1 MHANTNTLSRIHT
14 HTHYSSTH
22 SLSLSLSLSLYLSLS
37 FTHTLSLSHTHT
49 THPLAHSLTHP
60 LTHPHTHRSSQCL
73 KTQRCL
79 EWMTMWISQRS
90 FRRRGNCLTPSWSP
104 SPSTLV
110 AAVGRR
116 WRTLSMR
123 SLPTY
128 SPRFSPPSLSLS
140 HIHAC
145 TVFVYFYMGL
155 PTTRHVV

>member
-1 MHANTNTLSRIHT
+1 MHTNTLFHTCTHHTPTTHPHAHT
-14 HTHYSSTH
+14 HTHTH
-22 SLSLSLSLSLYLSLS
+22 THTLSLSLSLYLSLS
-37 FTHTLSLSHTHT
+37 FTHTHT
-49 THPLAHSLTHP
+49 
-60 LTHPHTHRSSQCL
+60 THPHTHRSFQCL

-79 EWMTMWISQRS
+79 EWMTMWTSQRS

-123 SLPTY
+123 LLPTY
-128 SPRFSPPSLSLS
+128 SPRFSPSSLSLS
-140 HIHAC
+140 LSLSLSHTHIHAC

-155 PTTRHVV
+155 PTTGHVV